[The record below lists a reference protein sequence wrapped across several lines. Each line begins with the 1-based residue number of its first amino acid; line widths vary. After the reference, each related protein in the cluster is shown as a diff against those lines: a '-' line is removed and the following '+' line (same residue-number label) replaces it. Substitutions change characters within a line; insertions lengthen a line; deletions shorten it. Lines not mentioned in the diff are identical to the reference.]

1 MIGRSADDV
10 AGLLARVLRQF
21 CGGELPVRIRAWDG
35 SEAGPAGRP
44 AVILRSNRALRRL
57 LWNPGELGLAQA
69 YVAGELDV
77 DGDLAEGLRLVWQ
90 ATTEGRLSR
99 PRLAAWPSAMLAAV
113 RLGAIGPLP
122 PAPACQIRVSGRP
135 HTRRRARQVISHHYD
150 LPVGFYGLFLDPSM
164 AYSCAYWR
172 PSGPDRTLAD
182 AQRDKLDLVCRRL
195 RLRPGARLLDLG
207 CGWGS
212 LAVHAAS
219 RCGASVTAVTLSAQ
233 QGRYTRRRV
242 RDLGLGPQV
251 HVRVGDWRDLGGEP
265 YDAIACIE
273 MGEHVGAVAYP
284 EFCARLAGLL
294 RPGGL
299 VVVQQ
304 MARRGRPGGG
314 PFIES
319 FIAPDMHM
327 RPVGETVS
335 LLEDAGLEVTEVE
348 GMRQDYH
355 RTIRAWQAAFEHRI
369 SEAEALIG
377 SEAVRVWRLYLS
389 GAALAFEQGRM
400 SVHQILASRPG
411 PAPATPAPKTAAR
424 PAAVSASAGAHAASA
439 RRARAR
445 T

>member
-1 MIGRSADDV
+1 MSPACWPGCCGSSAGASCRSGSGPGMAARRAPPGGRPSSCGAIVRCEGCCGTQASWGWLRHTSPASSMWTATWPRGCAWCGRRPRRGGSAAPGWPPGRVRCWRRCGSVPSGLCRPRRPARSGSAAGRTPGAVPARSSPITTTCPSAFTGSSWIRRWRTRARTGGQAAPTARWLTRSATSLTWS
-10 AGLLARVLRQF
+10 AGG
-21 CGGELPVRIRAWDG
+21 C
-35 SEAGPAGRP
+35 
-44 AVILRSNRALRRL
+44 
-57 LWNPGELGLAQA
+57 
-69 YVAGELDV
+69 
-77 DGDLAEGLRLVWQ
+77 
-90 ATTEGRLSR
+90 
-99 PRLAAWPSAMLAAV
+99 
-113 RLGAIGPLP
+113 
-122 PAPACQIRVSGRP
+122 
-135 HTRRRARQVISHHYD
+135 
-150 LPVGFYGLFLDPSM
+150 
-164 AYSCAYWR
+164 
-172 PSGPDRTLAD
+172 
-182 AQRDKLDLVCRRL
+182 
-195 RLRPGARLLDLG
+195 G